1 MECCI
6 CYEEYDKDFHFPLV
20 LHCGHNI
27 CSGAVEQL
35 SESQEYENNILI
47 KCPLCK
53 KQNIYSNISEIPKNY
68 GLLTLIE

>member
-27 CSGAVEQL
+27 CSGAVE
-35 SESQEYENNILI
+35 
-47 KCPLCK
+47 
-53 KQNIYSNISEIPKNY
+53 
-68 GLLTLIE
+68 